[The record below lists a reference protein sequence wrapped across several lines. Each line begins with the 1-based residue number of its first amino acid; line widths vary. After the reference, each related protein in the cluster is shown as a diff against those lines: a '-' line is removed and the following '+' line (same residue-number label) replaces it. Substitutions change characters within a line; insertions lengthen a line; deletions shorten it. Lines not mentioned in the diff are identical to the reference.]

1 MSPRPQTVSNAD
13 ILRAA
18 GRAIS
23 RVGPARLTLAEV
35 AREAGLAPATLVQ
48 RFGSKRGLLVAFAEH
63 AAANV
68 GGEFRAARAAHET
81 PLEALVAVHVAR
93 TRHVETPEALANNLA
108 LFQLDLTDPEL
119 YVSALEHARATEGEI
134 RSLLDEAVA
143 AGQLTP
149 SDTSRLARSVQVA
162 YNGALVTWAIY
173 REGSISDWV
182 HAELERLL
190 RPHR

>member
-13 ILRAA
+13 VLGAA

-23 RVGPARLTLAEV
+23 RVGPVRLTLAEV

-68 GGEFRAARAAHET
+68 RGEFGAARARHET

-93 TRHVETPEALANNLA
+93 TRHVETPEAPADNRA
-108 LFQLDLTDPEL
+108 LFQLLLTHPARCRA
-119 YVSALEHARATEGEI
+119 ALKHAHA
-134 RSLLDEAVA
+134 
-143 AGQLTP
+143 P
-149 SDTSRLARSVQVA
+149 
-162 YNGALVTWAIY
+162 LV
-173 REGSISDWV
+173 
-182 HAELERLL
+182 
-190 RPHR
+190 